1 MIYTLV
7 KIKIKNCN
15 QIFKDGLDEGEVGR
29 IEYTHDDY
37 DDVKEIPTMELVR
50 MGEEALYE
58 FMSVQ
63 TTSSKTPF
71 S

>member
-15 QIFKDGLDEGEVGR
+15 KIFKDGLDEGEVGR
-29 IEYTHDDY
+29 IEYTHEY
-37 DDVKEIPTMELVR
+37 DNVKKIPAMELVR
-50 MGEEALYE
+50 LGEETMYE
-58 FMSVQ
+58 FISIETV
-63 TTSSKTPF
+63 SSKTPF